1 MRFCRGGL
9 FKPPKLLE
17 YGDQNMPEFPAS
29 MMNRLIRKATNVRVS
44 RSAAIELSAVLE
56 EYAIELS
63 KEAIKL
69 TKHRSAKTVNESDI
83 RAAASRIRA

>member
-1 MRFCRGGL
+1 MAAYL
-9 FKPPKLLE
+9 NPPKLLE
-17 YGDQNMPEFPAS
+17 YGDQNMSEFPAS
-29 MMNRLIRKATNVRVS
+29 MMNRLIRKAANVRVS
-44 RSAAIELSAVLE
+44 RSAAIELSAILE

-69 TKHRSAKTVNESDI
+69 TKHRSAKTVNKSDI

>member
-1 MRFCRGGL
+1 M
-9 FKPPKLLE
+9 
-17 YGDQNMPEFPAS
+17 D
-29 MMNRLIRKATNVRVS
+29 RLIRKAAKVRVS
-44 RSAAIELSAVLE
+44 RGAAIELSAILE

-69 TKHRSAKTVNESDI
+69 TKHRGAKTVNDSDI